1 MNASTPF
8 WRLLGTVTLGLVLAT
23 PSAADDKEKKEGGK
37 AKEAKPVIVIQL
49 DASKLPPE
57 VLKKLMELSKNT
69 ATDKG
74 EKGRKH
80 EEDDKKGE
88 KGRKHE
94 EDDQKG
100 EKTGKHKE
108 SDKQGEK
115 SRKHEEK
122 GEKTGKHKE
131 SDKGKKEIIQVD
143 LSKLSPELARRLKD
157 ELAKKK
163 GAK

>member
-74 EKGRKH
+74 EK
-80 EEDDKKGE
+80 
-88 KGRKHE
+88 
-94 EDDQKG
+94 
-100 EKTGKHKE
+100 
-108 SDKQGEK
+108 
-115 SRKHEEK
+115 
-122 GEKTGKHKE
+122 TGKHKE

>member
-108 SDKQGEK
+108 SDK
-115 SRKHEEK
+115 
-122 GEKTGKHKE
+122 
-131 SDKGKKEIIQVD
+131 GKKEIIQVD

>member
-1 MNASTPF
+1 M
-8 WRLLGTVTLGLVLAT
+8 GLVLAT

-108 SDKQGEK
+108 SDK
-115 SRKHEEK
+115 
-122 GEKTGKHKE
+122 
-131 SDKGKKEIIQVD
+131 GKKEIIQVD